1 MENTIT
7 INIRE
12 EEFRLRRQ
20 REQVRREF
28 NEEVRILQADLHAAV
43 IKLAKKRDDRLQE
56 LAAEEGRIIMAY
68 QNQKARMEAEL
79 RKGGEQ

>member
-12 EEFRLRRQ
+12 EEFRLRRH
-20 REQVRREF
+20 REQVRRDY
-28 NEEVRILQADLHAAV
+28 NEEVRLLQADLHAAV
-43 IKLAKKRDDRLQE
+43 LKLAKKRNDRLQE
-56 LAAEEGRIIMAY
+56 LSAEEGRIIMAY

-79 RKGGEQ
+79 KKGGDQ

>member
-20 REQVRREF
+20 REQVRRDY
-28 NEEVRILQADLHAAV
+28 NEEVRLLQADLHAAV
-43 IKLAKKRDDRLQE
+43 LKLAKKRDDRLQE

-68 QNQKARMEAEL
+68 QNQKARLEAEL
-79 RKGGEQ
+79 QKGGNQ

>member
-12 EEFRLRRQ
+12 EEFRLHRQ
-20 REQVRREF
+20 REQVRRDY
-28 NEEVRILQADLHAAV
+28 NEEVRLLQADLNAAV
-43 IKLAKKRDDRLQE
+43 LKLAKKRDDRLEE

-79 RKGGEQ
+79 QKGGDQ

>member
-20 REQVRREF
+20 REQVIRDY
-28 NEEVRILQADLHAAV
+28 NEEVRLLQADLHAAV
-43 IKLAKKRDDRLQE
+43 LKLAKKRDDRLQE

-68 QNQKARMEAEL
+68 QNQKVRLEAEL
-79 RKGGEQ
+79 QKGGDQ

>member
-20 REQVRREF
+20 RKQVRRDYD
-28 NEEVRILQADLHAAV
+28 EEVRLLQADLRAAV
-43 IKLAKKRDDRLQE
+43 LKLAKKRDDRLQE

-79 RKGGEQ
+79 QKGGEQ

>member
-20 REQVRREF
+20 REQVRRDY
-28 NEEVRILQADLHAAV
+28 NEEVRLLQADLHAAV
-43 IKLAKKRDDRLQE
+43 LKLAKKRDDRLQE

-79 RKGGEQ
+79 KKGGDQ